1 MRALGARSVHA
12 IFLRRGIFS
21 AFLSAGA
28 FRHDALSPPGGRA
41 GTGNFATGNAGS
53 SAPRWSAERESDGS
67 GSGGHHGAG
76 ESDRPSDRARV
87 AADGH
92 RAVGRASEEKRIA
105 FAAVLRAG
113 GTACG
118 DEDRTVPARA
128 AKEVCEEAGEI
139 HARAAAAFTARH
151 KAQDGGFCLSGKASE
166 ATGDRAG

>member
-28 FRHDALSPPGGRA
+28 FGHDAFSPSGGRA
-41 GTGNFATGNAGS
+41 GTGNVAAGNAGRGAS
-53 SAPRWSAERESDGS
+53 RWSAERESDRS
-67 GSGGHHGAG
+67 SGGGYHGAG

-105 FAAVLRAG
+105 FAAVLRASG
-113 GTACG
+113 AACG
-118 DEDRTVPARA
+118 DEDRTLPARA
-128 AKEVCEEAGEI
+128 AKETCEEAGEI
-139 HARAAAAFTARH
+139 HARAAAAFDFATYDARWRRLL
-151 KAQDGGFCLSGKASE
+151 A
-166 ATGDRAG
+166 